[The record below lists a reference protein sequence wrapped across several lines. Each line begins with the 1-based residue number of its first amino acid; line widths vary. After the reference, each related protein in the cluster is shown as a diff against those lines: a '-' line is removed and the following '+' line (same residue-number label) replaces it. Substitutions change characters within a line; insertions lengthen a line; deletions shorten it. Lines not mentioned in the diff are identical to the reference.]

1 MGFKKRPPVIETI
14 GGLNAPLAH
23 RSPDIPCQ
31 VASPQSL
38 TPFLQAVPV
47 YPRQRTIRKHHW
59 TPDLCLENPRAK
71 PGAFLSQLNP
81 KTKPNGEGR
90 GIRRVAHGG
99 GAHRKAEADQG
110 ANLLRRKR
118 IFLSANAGVTA
129 FIVTGYR
136 PPPPESFLHLRKICL
151 TAALRLCKIALDAG
165 SRACR
170 PSGAR
175 RGREKAQIVPVPS
188 IATNDCEQ
196 S

>member
-71 PGAFLSQLNP
+71 PGAFEPVEPQN
-81 KTKPNGEGR
+81 
-90 GIRRVAHGG
+90 
-99 GAHRKAEADQG
+99 KAEWRRAGNPSRRPRRRG
-110 ANLLRRKR
+110 ASQSGGRPGCEFAQAKKNFSERECRRNR
-118 IFLSANAGVTA
+118 FYSNGLS
-129 FIVTGYR
+129 

-175 RGREKAQIVPVPS
+175 RGREKVQ
-188 IATNDCEQ
+188 DCARAEY
-196 S
+196 SHERL